1 MGLHYLSDYEYARS
15 NIRHSSFAELQ
26 AQVVAHCPPGFECV
40 VPMALFHE
48 LVWQMRKDEED
59 HLRRPIFEVQE
70 FVFNSNHIA
79 FIDCMS
85 PQSWITL
92 TFNGTRPRA
101 YVCKSCPFILSS
113 HQ

>member
-1 MGLHYLSDYEYARS
+1 MGNKNSCEIKYLSDPPTMGLHYLSDYEYARR

-59 HLRRPIFEVQE
+59 HLRRPIFEVKY
-70 FVFNSNHIA
+70 NSFLIT
-79 FIDCMS
+79 
-85 PQSWITL
+85 ITL
-92 TFNGTRPRA
+92 HLLTT
-101 YVCKSCPFILSS
+101 
-113 HQ
+113 